1 MKKSLSRFSIRLA
14 VPVLAGALAI
24 FLTGCAGEKEKPIAQ
39 RGWIGGEYALAKPAS
54 ILVAL
59 AGTPGVVGALPK
71 PVQRLQK
78 AAILVTKLGTNAPA
92 ELAGLRKGDLVLELN
107 HQPVTRLQDFR
118 RTIDRSEPG
127 TWLAVK
133 AYRDGRMLDYSVPVG
148 REKYKKGGFFLL
160 ALPTVV
166 HRWDLWPNPGFS
178 LVVLGYEP
186 NPGLRPE
193 PGQNHKT
200 YDQEWQAYLAFFE
213 ISYGK
218 RIVAQEPVTAGKGT

>member
-1 MKKSLSRFSIRLA
+1 MKKSVPRFSTRLTAPLIA
-14 VPVLAGALAI
+14 VALTILLAG
-24 FLTGCAGEKEKPIAQ
+24 CASEKAKPVAQ
-39 RGWIGGEYALAKPAS
+39 RGWIGGEYVLAKPAS
-54 ILVAL
+54 FVVTLSS
-59 AGTPGVVGALPK
+59 TPGVVGALPK
-71 PVQRLQK
+71 PVQHIQK

-148 REKYKKGGFFLL
+148 REKYKKGGYFLL
-160 ALPTVV
+160 AFPTVV

-186 NPGLRPE
+186 NPGVRREPE
-193 PGQNHKT
+193 NDPKT
-200 YDQEWQAYLAFFE
+200 YDQEWQAYLGFFE
-213 ISYGK
+213 VSYGK
-218 RIVAQEPVTAGKGT
+218 RVVSQERVSAGKGT